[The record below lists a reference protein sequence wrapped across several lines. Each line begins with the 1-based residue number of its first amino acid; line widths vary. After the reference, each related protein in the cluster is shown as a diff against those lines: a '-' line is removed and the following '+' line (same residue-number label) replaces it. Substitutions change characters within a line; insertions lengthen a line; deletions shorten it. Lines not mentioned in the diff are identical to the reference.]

1 MKVQILTA
9 LGLLSTSFC
18 PQGEVLAPVN
28 PATAVLADSEAP
40 KSILDT
46 DTEDTY
52 YARVSVTCQVD
63 EVLDF
68 RKLAGK
74 LLTDAIDSARR
85 DRNYQMANEFQGVL
99 DDINKATPELVTFL
113 MVQTHTVQ
121 DLRKFSERLELLY
134 RRNRADTSRM
144 WRYDDTLD
152 HTACIWDAVR
162 TLKQDAEILKK

>member
-28 PATAVLADSEAP
+28 PATAALANSEAP

-52 YARVSVTCQVD
+52 AARVSLTCQVD
-63 EVLDF
+63 GVLEF
-68 RKLAGK
+68 RKRAVN
-74 LLTDAIDSARR
+74 LLTDAINSARR
-85 DRNYQMANEFQGVL
+85 DRNYQMVNEFQGL
-99 DDINKATPELVTFL
+99 LNDITNTTPGLIDFM
-113 MVQTHTVQ
+113 MVQIHTVH
-121 DLRKFSERLELLY
+121 DVNNLMERIELLY

-144 WRYDDTLD
+144 WRYEDNID
-152 HTACIWDAVR
+152 HAACVWDAVR
-162 TLKQDAEILKK
+162 TAKQEVEAAKK

>member
-28 PATAVLADSEAP
+28 PTPVVSEVTN
-40 KSILDT
+40 SILDT

-52 YARVSVTCQVD
+52 YARVSVTTHVD

-68 RKLAGK
+68 RKLAGN
-74 LLTDAIDSARR
+74 LLKDAISRAQ
-85 DRNYQMANEFQGVL
+85 RNGDYQLVNEFEATYK
-99 DDINKATPELVTFL
+99 DIIKTTPELVTFL

-144 WRYDDTLD
+144 WRYDDVID
-152 HTACIWDAVR
+152 HTACIFDAVR
-162 TLKQDAEILKK
+162 TMKRDAEILKK